1 MCVKLCIIVP
11 ETYLMA
17 LALVTSVIPGTPCS
31 YQDLQ
36 PFHRSVIPCDSL
48 YPSFFQYQ
56 THLKDPWIVVDLR
69 TRTCNLMDKYPVL
82 CLHGYSYW
90 DVNYK
95 HLMLQN
101 LCIPKLKKVR
111 IKNFSNLKCSL
122 FLNFQITIYIVI
134 AIFYLTNFY

>member
-17 LALVTSVIPGTPCS
+17 LALVTSVIPDTPCS

-36 PFHRSVIPCDSL
+36 PFHRSVILCNSL
-48 YPSFFQYQ
+48 YPSSFQYR
-56 THLKDPWIVVDLR
+56 THLIDPWIVVDLR
-69 TRTCNLMDKYPVL
+69 TRTCILMDRYPVL

-101 LCIPKLKKVR
+101 LCTPKLKKIK

-122 FLNFQITIYIVI
+122 FLNFQI
-134 AIFYLTNFY
+134 FK